1 MSYNI
6 IKDDERKM
14 KRLSAE
20 TEALKAK
27 KEKDW
32 DKASLTTK
40 RTILVEKMKK
50 HL

>member
-27 KEKDW
+27 KEKDL
-32 DKASLTTK
+32 DQASLTTK
-40 RTILVEKMKK
+40 RTFLVEKMK
-50 HL
+50 